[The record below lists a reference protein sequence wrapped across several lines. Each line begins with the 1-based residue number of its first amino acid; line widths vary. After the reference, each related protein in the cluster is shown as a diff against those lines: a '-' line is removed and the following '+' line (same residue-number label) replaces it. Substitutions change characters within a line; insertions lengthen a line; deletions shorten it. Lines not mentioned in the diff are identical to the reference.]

1 MNHKT
6 DNMKDILINQKILY
20 FAMTIGF
27 IACNNKK
34 ENVQQKEDEPTQ
46 EVRSLAVSIDESAL
60 TYEDLTI
67 HLSNG
72 TDYKYQQV
80 PFGTVKVSIDDL
92 PVSVAELQ
100 NLQLPKGMTSIHQS
114 PYLQP
119 LLIMSAL
126 NMLNE
131 DKDEARRMID
141 FIVKGVKSENRDG
154 MLVHFPGDGATT
166 AYPSDWSQANQYKS
180 FTKVRSYLEGAK
192 NANSYTPEEKPYV
205 MTMTITDHSYTA
217 DKDCF
222 QLWLTST
229 QASSMHPIS
238 IWEYDSDGDGAFDT
252 YWSSTYL
259 PLLHGLA
266 EY

>member
-1 MNHKT
+1 MVW
-6 DNMKDILINQKILY
+6 
-20 FAMTIGF
+20 GF
-27 IACNNKK
+27 LACNSNSKK
-34 ENVQQKEDEPTQ
+34 DSLQTDTPASEA
-46 EVRSLAVSIDESAL
+46 RSLTVTIDESAL

-72 TDYKYQQV
+72 TDYEYRQV

-92 PVSVAELQ
+92 PVSVEEIEA
-100 NLQLPKGMTSIHQS
+100 LQLPSGITGIHQS

-119 LLIMSAL
+119 LLIVAAL
-126 NMLNE
+126 NMLDE
-131 DKDEARRMID
+131 DKDEAKKMLD

-154 MLVHFPGDGATT
+154 RLVHFPGDGVTS

-180 FTKVRSYLEGAK
+180 YEKVRSYLEGTTY
-192 NANSYTPEEKPYV
+192 ANHYTPEEKPYV
-205 MTMTITDHSYTA
+205 MTMTITDNSYTA

-229 QASSMHPIS
+229 QASSVRPLA

-259 PLLHGLA
+259 SLLHGLA
-266 EY
+266 AY

>member
-1 MNHKT
+1 
-6 DNMKDILINQKILY
+6 MKLHFFCGKVL
-20 FAMTIGF
+20 FLTTVLAF
-27 IACNNKK
+27 LACNGNSKK
-34 ENVQQKEDEPTQ
+34 ESSQEGNPAP
-46 EVRSLAVSIDESAL
+46 EVRSLTVTIDESAL

-72 TDYKYQQV
+72 TDYEYRKV

-92 PVSVAELQ
+92 PVSVEEIEALK
-100 NLQLPKGMTSIHQS
+100 LPSGMTGIHQS

-119 LLIMSAL
+119 LLIVAAL
-126 NMLNE
+126 NMLDE
-131 DKDEARRMID
+131 DKDEARKMLD
-141 FIVKGVKSENRDG
+141 FIVKGVQSENRDG
-154 MLVHFPGDGATT
+154 RLVHFPGDDATS

-180 FTKVRSYLEGAK
+180 YGKVRSYLEGTTH
-192 NANSYTPEEKPYV
+192 ANNYTPEVKPYV

-229 QASSMHPIS
+229 QASSVRPLA

-266 EY
+266 AY